1 MEIRMQFWLSTGLA
15 GILLILV
22 ISNVW
27 FYQSNID
34 RQREI
39 DNRQALI
46 QQATQLEGLNRE
58 ILEALVSLSVR
69 QGDKPGDKQIE
80 QMLAALGLQVNVG
93 PAQPSPAVP
102 AAVKPK

>member
-1 MEIRMQFWLSTGLA
+1 MEIRIQFWLSTGLA
-15 GILLILV
+15 GLLLILV

-34 RQREI
+34 RQQEI

-80 QMLAALGLQVNVG
+80 QMLAALGLQINAG
-93 PAQPSPAVP
+93 SAQPSPAP
-102 AAVKPK
+102 AAAKPK

>member
-1 MEIRMQFWLSTGLA
+1 MGLRIQFLFSTGLA

-22 ISNVW
+22 IANIW
-27 FYQSNID
+27 FYQSNTD

-39 DNRQALI
+39 DNRQAII

-58 ILEALVSLSVR
+58 ILEALVSLSVS

-80 QMLAALGLQVNVG
+80 QMLATLGLKVNVV
-93 PAQPSPAVP
+93 PAQPSTAP

>member
-1 MEIRMQFWLSTGLA
+1 MGLRIQFLFSTGLA

-22 ISNVW
+22 IANIW

-58 ILEALVSLSVR
+58 ILEALVSLSVN

-80 QMLAALGLQVNVG
+80 QMLATLGLKVNVV
-93 PAQPSPAVP
+93 PAQPSPAP

>member
-1 MEIRMQFWLSTGLA
+1 MGLRIQFLFSTGLA

-22 ISNVW
+22 IANIW

-58 ILEALVSLSVR
+58 ILEALVNLSVS

-80 QMLAALGLQVNVG
+80 QMLATLGLKVNVV
-93 PAQPSPAVP
+93 PAQPSPAP

>member
-1 MEIRMQFWLSTGLA
+1 MGLRIQFLFSTGLA

-22 ISNVW
+22 IANIW

-39 DNRQALI
+39 DNRQAII

-58 ILEALVSLSVR
+58 ILEALVSLSVS

-80 QMLAALGLQVNVG
+80 QMLATLGLKVNVV
-93 PAQPSPAVP
+93 PAQPSPAP

>member
-1 MEIRMQFWLSTGLA
+1 MGLRIQFLFSTGLA

-22 ISNVW
+22 IANIW

-46 QQATQLEGLNRE
+46 QQATQLDGLNRE
-58 ILEALVSLSVR
+58 ILEALVSLSVN

-80 QMLAALGLQVNVG
+80 QMLATLGLKVNVV
-93 PAQPSPAVP
+93 PAQPSPAP

>member
-69 QGDKPGDKQIE
+69 QGDKQIE
-80 QMLAALGLQVNVG
+80 QMLASLGLQVNVG
-93 PAQPSPAVP
+93 PAQPSPAAP

>member
-1 MEIRMQFWLSTGLA
+1 MGLRIQFLFSTGLA

-22 ISNVW
+22 IANIW

-46 QQATQLEGLNRE
+46 QQATQLDGLNRE
-58 ILEALVSLSVR
+58 ILEALVSLSVN

-80 QMLAALGLQVNVG
+80 QMLATLGLKVNIG
-93 PAQPSPAVP
+93 PAQPSPAP
-102 AAVKPK
+102 AAAKPK

>member
-1 MEIRMQFWLSTGLA
+1 MGLRIQFLFSTGLA

-22 ISNVW
+22 IANIW

-39 DNRQALI
+39 DNRQAII

-58 ILEALVSLSVR
+58 ILEALVSLSVN

-80 QMLAALGLQVNVG
+80 QMLATLGLKVNVV
-93 PAQPSPAVP
+93 PAQPSPAP